1 MNLRK
6 ALMAASSLLFLLP
19 AFAEEDGYVRLLA
32 ESGYAQTQGFAG
44 AKWSKPVVDSS
55 TTDYLVAD
63 GLIFSTAHKEYSV
76 SARSITFGEKN
87 GKAGHFRVY
96 YSVDYIGEGG
106 LVFVKGTS
114 WKHYADI
121 TLGGKVTV
129 KSPLNEPYV
138 FYNDGNR
145 GGFWRFSGTFGA
157 EEDCGIVVFSAK
169 KNTNQPFTF
178 SLAGDV
184 SKYYGSIVVTS
195 QYVSAGSPIGAT
207 LEFTENASSFGG
219 SVVLEDGA
227 VLYPAVST
235 SVNSLT
241 LKKGAALKFT
251 AGQSLSVR
259 SSLVLPAGKIPVII
273 EAYPIL
279 SEPVRYDLISMPAD
293 VECSAENFVFDDK
306 SYCKWMNTKF
316 DMRVTDG
323 GTKVLSVI
331 CYPTV
336 KLAKDNEEYGKTL
349 EGAVSAEID
358 GSYWEN
364 NMPVQGDV
372 NYTVSKLSK
381 TTYLTTRYSTDQSLI
396 FAGRSLLFGG
406 TTAMN
411 LRAVDYTVTNL
422 YFNSGNIG
430 TTIYGMSGKDQVLRG
445 HYIKVA
451 GKVVLTTLESG
462 SVTLSGNICG
472 TTDSLL
478 VVQGRSEATSL
489 CRGIF
494 EFDGDNTAY
503 QGRILLTL
511 GRISSLTFG
520 SQFTSLTVRQPENLG
535 GPCPKFTFD
544 ALRIDAASRLDVVED
559 IVLSEPTRGI
569 FVDWQGRFRVAE
581 DKCLT
586 INQQL
591 TVNGRVYKEGAG
603 TLELGGNLR
612 FLDTEGVVT
621 ETIPADASNRTFFV
635 VGGFVK
641 PITAH
646 ALDGL
651 DVVFSNKT
659 SKIETGLMLD
669 MDPQDQ
675 VMKEKGIC
683 NIKSPSPFEFRDDD
697 TQKKIPVHIVSDD
710 EDAVNKTTF
719 AVMTVKA
726 GCESVFDRLQ
736 IVRPANYKSHKIIL
750 ETVTDADAGT
760 VTLKTTFRHYGSVF
774 SVR

>member
-19 AFAEEDGYVRLLA
+19 AFAEEDGYVTLKA
-32 ESGYAQTQGFAG
+32 SSSEKTGFAG
-44 AKWSKPVVDSS
+44 ATWSKDGVDSS
-55 TTDYLVAD
+55 TTDYLVAGTPVFKTRD
-63 GLIFSTAHKEYSV
+63 GEV
-76 SARSITFGEKN
+76 VPARSLTIGELGED
-87 GKAGHFRVY
+87 GKAGNYFAY
-96 YSVDYIGEGG
+96 YGAHYSGEVGLILAKGMLHINSSDVNIGGH
-106 LVFVKGTS
+106 VTFVSPKTAPVVLYS
-114 WKHYADI
+114 
-121 TLGGKVTV
+121 GKRDKYLAFT
-129 KSPLNEPYV
+129 
-138 FYNDGNR
+138 NDVHCA
-145 GGFWRFSGTFGA
+145 SH
-157 EEDCGIVVFSAK
+157 CGIIAHSGDS
-169 KNTNQPFTF
+169 NPFTLKF
-178 SLAGDV
+178 TGNVRDYLGEV
-184 SKYYGSIVVTS
+184 IVTS
-195 QYVSAGSPIGAT
+195 RYDLAGSPIGAT

-251 AGQSLSVR
+251 ADQSLSVR

-323 GTKVLSVI
+323 GTKVLSVM

-364 NMPVQGDV
+364 KMPVQGDV

-422 YFNSGNIG
+422 YFNSGDIG

-520 SQFTSLTVRQPENLG
+520 SHFTSLTVRQPENLG

-641 PITAH
+641 PLTAH

-659 SKIETGLMLD
+659 SKIEAGLMLD

-697 TQKKIPVHIVSDD
+697 TQKKIPVHIVSDG
-710 EDAVNKTTF
+710 EDAVNQTTF

-726 GCESVFDRLQ
+726 GCESVFDKLQ